1 MAREWTEH
9 KPEVN
14 DASAVVGRVG
24 DNVVQQLFKELAE
37 MGPDVLGGGGP
48 RPPGES
54 ALLAGVSPEQ
64 GTARL
69 QGAVD
74 DGVRRTPELYE
85 HTGGGMRSGSSGGD
99 SQVNQQTVDSNVQQT
114 SALYQGSLD

>member
-9 KPEVN
+9 QEQVK
-14 DASAVVGRVG
+14 DASAIVGRVG

-48 RPPGES
+48 RPPGERD
-54 ALLAGVSPEQ
+54 LLAGVSPEQ

-74 DGVRRTPELYE
+74 EGVRQTPALYE
-85 HTGGGMRSGSSGGD
+85 RGGSEMRSASSGGD
-99 SQVNQQTVDSNVQQT
+99 TQVAQQAVDTNVQHT
-114 SALYQGSLD
+114 SDLYRGS